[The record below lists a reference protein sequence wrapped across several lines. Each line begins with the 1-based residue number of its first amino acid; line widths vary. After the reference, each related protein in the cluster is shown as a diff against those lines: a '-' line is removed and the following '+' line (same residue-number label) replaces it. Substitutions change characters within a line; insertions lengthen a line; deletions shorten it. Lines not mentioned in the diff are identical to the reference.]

1 MNKSYLIIGA
11 LIIIFLVVGF
21 WFVSN
26 NDVNEVVLIDQEEEV
41 VENIISEEVGSYQ
54 AYSDDK
60 LALAQDERVVLFFHA
75 GWCPTCRAL
84 NTDLENNISNIP
96 TDVNILKIDYD
107 NATELKSK
115 YEVTTQHTLVEVDQF
130 GNLLNK
136 WTGGLTLADLLTNLD

>member
-11 LIIIFLVVGF
+11 IIIIALVVGF

-54 AYSDDK
+54 AYSEDK
-60 LALAQDERVVLFFHA
+60 LALARNERVVLFFHA

-96 TDVNILKIDYD
+96 VDVNILKIDYD

-115 YEVTTQHTLVEVDQF
+115 YEITTQHTLVEVDQF